1 MQQKLIMMKDSGCLR
16 LKVWPQS
23 TTEILKAAEKT
34 FTSITI
40 INLRGSLW
48 PDEILNEG
56 SVLFW

>member
-1 MQQKLIMMKDSGCLR
+1 MPPFES
-16 LKVWPQS
+16 V
-23 TTEILKAAEKT
+23 AAEKT